1 MSSAM
6 QEGVTVERLALPG
19 LMTFTPARHG
29 DERGFFSEVYNRD
42 VLARI
47 GIVAEFVQDNHSFS
61 ASNGIIRGLHFQSP
75 PFEQA
80 KMVRVTRGE
89 VLDVVV
95 DIRAGSPTFG
105 QHVAVR
111 LSAENWKQ
119 LWVPAGFAHGLCT
132 LTENVEVI
140 YKVTNFYSREHD
152 LGLAYDDSDLAIDWP
167 VEPGSAILSERD
179 RHHPRLRDLP
189 TYFNY
194 DG

>member
-1 MSSAM
+1 MSPATK
-6 QEGVTVERLALPG
+6 QGLIVERLALPG
-19 LMTFTPARHG
+19 LMSLTPVRHG

-42 VLARI
+42 ALAEI
-47 GIVAEFVQDNHSFS
+47 GILADFVQDNHSFS
-61 ASNGIIRGLHFQSP
+61 AHKGVIRGLHFQSP

-89 VLDVVV
+89 VLDIVV
-95 DIRAGSPTFG
+95 DIRNGSPTFG

-132 LTENVEVI
+132 LTENVEVV
-140 YKVTNFYSREHD
+140 YKVTGFYSREHD
-152 LGLAYDDSDLAIDWP
+152 LGLAYDDGDLAIEWP
-167 VEPGSAILSERD
+167 VEPGSAVLSERD

-189 TYFNY
+189 TYFDY
-194 DG
+194 QG